1 MRKKTSEKSNY
12 ERKEN
17 ILLLLAYASLKHN
30 GESTGI
36 DNIQAE
42 KSRIERVAEYFY
54 KVGNDQEYNTF
65 MIDWLKGNA
74 QDIVYTD
81 KYVYDTPIPD
91 EPFELNID
99 LFCRK
104 SINI

>member
-42 KSRIERVAEYFY
+42 KSRIERVAE
-54 KVGNDQEYNTF
+54 
-65 MIDWLKGNA
+65 
-74 QDIVYTD
+74 
-81 KYVYDTPIPD
+81 
-91 EPFELNID
+91 
-99 LFCRK
+99 
-104 SINI
+104 